1 MLISS
6 QCGTERV
13 WFIND
18 LPVLHEFLNDKEM
31 LLENTRS
38 VTKHCN
44 RQNLVVLS
52 LLF

>member
-1 MLISS
+1 MPISS
-6 QCGTERV
+6 QCGTEQV
-13 WFIND
+13 WFING
-18 LPVLHEFLNDKEM
+18 LPVLHKFLNDKEI

-44 RQNLVVLS
+44 RQNLVGLS